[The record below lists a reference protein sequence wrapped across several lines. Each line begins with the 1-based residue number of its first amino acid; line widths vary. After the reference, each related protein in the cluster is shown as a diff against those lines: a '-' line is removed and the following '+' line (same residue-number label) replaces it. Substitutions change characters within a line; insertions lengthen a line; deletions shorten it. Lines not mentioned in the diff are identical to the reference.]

1 MDVAVAQ
8 HRDVDGLFHF
18 PDNAPVD
25 ARGIHLLPG
34 PGMDSH
40 QHRPRLLAGFGALH
54 GRDVVGIPALAH
66 LDRDGAGG
74 VLHHLFHDPAAD
86 VRVQHQF
93 AARAAGHDLGGR
105 TAHVDVQEIE
115 LVLLNGR
122 RGLPHDLGHL
132 AKDLHAVGGPVGLRL
147 EQADRFVVAIH
158 QCPAGHHLADGK
170 ARAVLCHQ
178 AAAGGIREARH
189 GAEHCLVGQRDI
201 AKFQRFHCLPR
212 ISN

>member
-1 MDVAVAQ
+1 M
-8 HRDVDGLFHF
+8 H
-18 PDNAPVD
+18 
-25 ARGIHLLPG
+25 HLL
-34 PGMDSH
+34 
-40 QHRPRLLAGFGALH
+40 
-54 GRDVVGIPALAH
+54 
-66 LDRDGAGG
+66 
-74 VLHHLFHDPAAD
+74 HDPAAD

-115 LVLLNGR
+115 LVLFNGR
-122 RGLPHDLGHL
+122 RGLAHDLGHL
-132 AKDLHAVGGPVGLRL
+132 AEDLNPIGCPVGLRFQ
-147 EQADRFVVAIH
+147 QADRFVVAVH
-158 QCPAGHHLADGK
+158 QCPAGHHLADGE
-170 ARAVLCHQ
+170 ARSMLRHQ

>member
-8 HRDVDGLFHF
+8 HRDLHSLFHF
-18 PDNAPVD
+18 PDDAPID
-25 ARGIHLLPG
+25 AGGIHLLPG

-40 QHRPRLLAGFGALH
+40 QHRPRLLTGFGALH
-54 GRDVVGIPALAH
+54 GGHMVGVPALAH
-66 LDRDGAGG
+66 LDCDRAAGVG
-74 VLHHLFHDPAAD
+74 HHLLHDAAAA
-86 VRVQHQF
+86 VRIQHQL

-132 AKDLHAVGGPVGLRL
+132 AKDLHAVGGTVGFGL
-147 EQADRFVVAIH
+147 EQADGFVVTVH
-158 QCPAGHHLADGK
+158 QRPAGHHLADGK